1 MDTDKSVQQGVQ
13 QSVGTHVQAQSAGT
27 HVQQRVQ
34 GTVQAQ
40 IDNKGFG
47 MEVRVAILE
56 ERTKR
61 MDEDFKELTREVQ
74 VGFANIQKLMS
85 RNPVKDFISEHWMK
99 LLIFAAMLLGKPA
112 AEILK
117 MLAPLIK
124 GVSG

>member
-1 MDTDKSVQQGVQ
+1 MDTDKSVQEIVQ
-13 QSVGTHVQAQSAGT
+13 TQTDG
-27 HVQQRVQ
+27 
-34 GTVQAQ
+34 
-40 IDNKGFG
+40 KGLS

-74 VGFANIQKLMS
+74 VGFENIQKLMS

-99 LLIFAAMLLGKPA
+99 LLIFAAMLLGQPA
-112 AEILK
+112 ADILK
-117 MLAPLIK
+117 VLAPIIT

>member
-1 MDTDKSVQQGVQ
+1 MDTDKSVQEI
-13 QSVGTHVQAQSAGT
+13 VQAQTDG
-27 HVQQRVQ
+27 
-34 GTVQAQ
+34 
-40 IDNKGFG
+40 KGFG

-61 MDEDFKELTREVQ
+61 MDEDFKELTREVH

-85 RNPVKDFISEHWMK
+85 RNPVQDFVSEHWK
-99 LLIFAAMLLGKPA
+99 TLLIFAAMLLGKPA

-117 MLAPLIK
+117 LLEPLIK

>member
-1 MDTDKSVQQGVQ
+1 MDIDKSVQQSVQ
-13 QSVGTHVQAQSAGT
+13 QSAQQSVQEIVQAQTDG
-27 HVQQRVQ
+27 
-34 GTVQAQ
+34 
-40 IDNKGFG
+40 KGFG

-74 VGFANIQKLMS
+74 VGFENIQKLMS

-112 AEILK
+112 ADILK
-117 MLAPLIK
+117 MLEPMIK
-124 GVSG
+124 GAS